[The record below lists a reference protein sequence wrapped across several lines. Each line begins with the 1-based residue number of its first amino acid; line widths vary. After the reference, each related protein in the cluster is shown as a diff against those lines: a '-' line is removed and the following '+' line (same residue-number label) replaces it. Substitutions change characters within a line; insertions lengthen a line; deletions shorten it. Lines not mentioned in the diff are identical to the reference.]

1 MVDDDLFDSPDDG
14 DFDPF
19 SDMEPEEPAKK
30 RGGSA
35 RKGASGG
42 KRTLDD
48 FNAEVDRR
56 IAVLRSVKQPDKVR
70 IAAAKWLGESGDIRA
85 IKALVQVYRHAKSSR
100 GLRAAA
106 KKALS
111 HYKALDENIFRDPN
125 EDVED
130 ALGKEENLWIVELL
144 QELAFN
150 EERPR
155 PRGRTLL
162 LMNGVLAIL
171 LALLFVIFQNAPT
184 DAVSINQLMSG
195 GGLGGGIQA
204 TAVPAATETP
214 SVDAFGNPLP
224 TATPTFTPTATNTPE
239 PTFTPTATEVTLDHV
254 RLHLREMY
262 AIMSRVDAQ
271 RGMLDQLRINWE
283 SVRANPASGPQMCIA
298 TPPELPEDY
307 VLPAG
312 VPEREPALAEARDW
326 INTGL
331 SALRDG
337 WRYWREGCA
346 AGDLPSR
353 INPGQQSVLVAT
365 DAFNM
370 ARSFLNLIAQ

>member
-19 SDMEPEEPAKK
+19 SDMEPDEPAPK
-30 RGGSA
+30 RGGSTK
-35 RKGASGG
+35 KGTSGG
-42 KRTLDD
+42 KRTLDE
-48 FNAEVDRR
+48 FNAEVDHR
-56 IAVLRSVKQPDKVR
+56 IAVLRSVKQPDKAR

-85 IKALVQVYRHAKSSR
+85 IKALVQVYRHSKSSR

-130 ALGKEENLWIVELL
+130 ALGKEENLWVVELL

-171 LALLFVIFQNAPT
+171 LALLFVIYRNAPV
-184 DAVSINQLMSG
+184 DAVSINELMSG
-195 GGLGGGIQA
+195 VGLGGTPQA
-204 TAVPAATETP
+204 TAIPTATATPA
-214 SVDAFGNPLP
+214 VDAFGNPLP

-262 AIMSRVDAQ
+262 AVMSRVDAQ
-271 RGMLDQLRINWE
+271 RGILDQLRINWE
-283 SVRANPASGPQMCIA
+283 SVRTNPASGPQMCIA

>member
-1 MVDDDLFDSPDDG
+1 MVDDDLFDSPDDSG

-19 SDMEPEEPAKK
+19 SDMESDEPVKK

-35 RKGASGG
+35 KKVASGG
-42 KRTLDD
+42 RRTLDD

-56 IAVLRSVKQPDKVR
+56 IAVLRSVKQPNKVR

-85 IKALVQVYRHAKSSR
+85 IKALVQVYRHAKTSR

-111 HYKALDENIFRDPN
+111 HYKALDEAIFRDPN

-130 ALGKEENLWIVELL
+130 ALGKEENLWVVELL

-155 PRGRTLL
+155 SRGRTLL

-184 DAVSINQLMSG
+184 DAVSIDEFMSG
-195 GGLGGGIQA
+195 MGLGDGS
-204 TAVPAATETP
+204 TAVPTATETP
-214 SVDAFGNPLP
+214 AVDEFGNPFP
-224 TATPTFTPTATNTPE
+224 TAMPTFTPTATFTPE

-254 RLHLREMY
+254 RLHLRDMY
-262 AIMSRVDAQ
+262 GVLSRVDTT
-271 RGMLDQLRINWE
+271 RGMLDQLRINWD
-283 SVRANPASGPQMCIA
+283 SIRTDPSAGPRLCIA
-298 TPPELPEDY
+298 TPPQVPDDV
-307 VLPAG
+307 VLPVG

-337 WRYWREGCA
+337 WRYWNEGCV
-346 AGDLPSR
+346 AGNLPSR
-353 INPGQQSVLVAT
+353 INLGQQSILVST

-370 ARSFLNLIAQ
+370 ARSFLNLITQ

>member
-1 MVDDDLFDSPDDG
+1 MVDDDLFDSDDSG

-19 SDMEPEEPAKK
+19 SDMETDEPAKK

-35 RKGASGG
+35 KKGPGGG

-70 IAAAKWLGESGDIRA
+70 IAAARWLGESGDIRA
-85 IKALVQVYRHAKSSR
+85 IKALVQVYRHSKTSR
-100 GLRAAA
+100 GLRAAS
-106 KKALS
+106 KKALA
-111 HYKALDENIFRDPN
+111 HYKALDEAIFRDAN

-130 ALGKEENLWIVELL
+130 ALSKEENLWVVELL

-155 PRGRTLL
+155 SRGRTLL

-171 LALLFVIFQNAPT
+171 LALLFVIYQNAPV
-184 DAVSINQLMSG
+184 DAVSIDQLMSG
-195 GGLGGGIQA
+195 GGIGGGSQT
-204 TAVPAATETP
+204 TAVPAATATP
-214 SVDAFGNPLP
+214 AVDEFGNPFP
-224 TATPTFTPTATNTPE
+224 TATPTFTPTATSTPE

-254 RLHLREMY
+254 RQHLRDMY
-262 AIMSRVDAQ
+262 AVLSRVDSQ

-283 SVRANPASGPQMCIA
+283 SVRTDPTAGPRLCIA
-298 TPPELPEDY
+298 EPPEVPEDY

-337 WRYWREGCA
+337 WRYWSEGCA

-353 INPGQQSVLVAT
+353 INPGLQSALVAT

-370 ARSFLNLIAQ
+370 ARSFLDLIAQ